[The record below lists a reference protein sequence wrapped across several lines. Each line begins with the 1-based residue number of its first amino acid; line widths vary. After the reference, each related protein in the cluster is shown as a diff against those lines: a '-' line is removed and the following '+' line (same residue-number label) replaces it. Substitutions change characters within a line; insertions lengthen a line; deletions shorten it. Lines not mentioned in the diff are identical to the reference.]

1 MAGHLLL
8 QLPDVVTVAHLQLP
22 AVEGVGD
29 VDQKLAHA
37 ERLHDVAVGSGLE
50 GGLDEP
56 GIVGG
61 GDHHGRRAEALGGD
75 VLQQVDAGLPGH
87 PDVDEDGGE
96 VLLIQALPGL
106 GGVGGG
112 LAGVPA
118 GLEHPDEKLADQRVV
133 VDDEDAPPGPR
144 RRHPRP
150 GTSALSRHRE
160 APIPP

>member
-8 QLPDVVTVAHLQLP
+8 QLPDVVTVAHLQLS

-29 VDQKLAHA
+29 VDQQLAHA
-37 ERLHDVAVGSGLE
+37 ERLDDVAVGSRLE

-56 GIVGG
+56 GVVGG
-61 GDHHGRRAEALGGD
+61 GDHHGRRAKTLGGD
-75 VLQQVDAGLPGH
+75 VLQQIDAGLPGH

-112 LAGVPA
+112 VADVSA

-133 VDDEDAPPGPR
+133 VDDEDAAPGPGGIR
-144 RRHPRP
+144 PRS
-150 GTSALSRHRE
+150 GTPVLSRHRE